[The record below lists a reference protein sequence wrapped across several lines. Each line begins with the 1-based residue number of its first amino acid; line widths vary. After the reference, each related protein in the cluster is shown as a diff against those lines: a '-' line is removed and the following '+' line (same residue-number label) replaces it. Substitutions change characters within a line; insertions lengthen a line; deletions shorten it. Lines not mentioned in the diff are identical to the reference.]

1 MKLGGES
8 HIYSPPKVGLT
19 ALSAAT
25 FPDSCRAHRR
35 QVSRVMAWR
44 HVATGVTPLP
54 HQLRLQDSANFGSK
68 FGYLSRKAPRV
79 RCPTHVGSAAGGA
92 NFAAVTPPPPPPI
105 PTNDQIMGD
114 LRDATLQYVRCAD
127 PTESA
132 ARKRRGIQGEEKG
145 LMAETAS
152 IMLEAVIV
160 SNQTYLTSE
169 ETDAQQTPSLHK
181 YSMLNQDLPIHPAE
195 LTTIIAAPAKKKK
208 GDIPPK

>member
-1 MKLGGES
+1 
-8 HIYSPPKVGLT
+8 
-19 ALSAAT
+19 
-25 FPDSCRAHRR
+25 
-35 QVSRVMAWR
+35 
-44 HVATGVTPLP
+44 
-54 HQLRLQDSANFGSK
+54 
-68 FGYLSRKAPRV
+68 
-79 RCPTHVGSAAGGA
+79 
-92 NFAAVTPPPPPPI
+92 
-105 PTNDQIMGD
+105 MGD

-195 LTTIIAAPAKKKK
+195 LTTIIAAPAKKRK
-208 GDIPPK
+208 GDIPP